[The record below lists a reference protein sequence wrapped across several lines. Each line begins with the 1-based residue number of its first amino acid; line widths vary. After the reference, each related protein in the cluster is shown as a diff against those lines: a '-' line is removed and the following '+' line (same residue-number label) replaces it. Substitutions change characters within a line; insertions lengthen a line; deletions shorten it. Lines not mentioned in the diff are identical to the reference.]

1 MANINDSDTLITQ
14 TNENVYIDLD
24 CGYGQPSVTTIYL
37 KKNDGTTE
45 KLDSFDNNTVKFKI
59 GQISL
64 LKYNAVEIHTT
75 IDDIR
80 DNPTEELDISLKIVV
95 YDIESNFV
103 DTSFTM
109 KTKGKG
115 SKINSFYVVTIF

>member
-1 MANINDSDTLITQ
+1 MANFNDSDTLITQ
-14 TNENVYIDLD
+14 SNDFIFIDLD

-37 KKNDGTTE
+37 RKNDGTTE
-45 KLDSFDNNTVKFKI
+45 KLNSFDNNAEKFKI
-59 GQISL
+59 GQIPV
-64 LKYNAVEIHTT
+64 LKYNAIEIHTT

-95 YDIESNFV
+95 YDIDSNSV
-103 DTSFTM
+103 DTGFTM

-115 SKINSFYVVTIF
+115 TKINSFYVVTIF